1 MRGRKPE
8 IPAIIP
14 LDAAKHQ
21 KPMRPIHE
29 LVFPSQLVVLTMEQA
44 KKDPVL
50 TNRTIYCEKIL
61 MPLCCS
67 NYSIKNH
74 LKNIQTT
81 R

>member
-29 LVFPSQLVVLTMEQA
+29 LVFPSQLVVLITEQA

-50 TNRTIYCEKIL
+50 NQSHDLLWEDFDATL
-61 MPLCCS
+61 L
-67 NYSIKNH
+67 
-74 LKNIQTT
+74 Q
-81 R
+81 

>member
-50 TNRTIYCEKIL
+50 NQSHDL
-61 MPLCCS
+61 L
-67 NYSIKNH
+67 
-74 LKNIQTT
+74 
-81 R
+81 